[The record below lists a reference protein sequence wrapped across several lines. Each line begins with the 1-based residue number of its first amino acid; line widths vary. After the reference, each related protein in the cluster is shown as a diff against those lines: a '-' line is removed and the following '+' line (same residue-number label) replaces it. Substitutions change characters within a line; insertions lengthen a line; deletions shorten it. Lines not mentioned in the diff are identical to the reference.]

1 MRQTEYRRRNTALT
15 EEIFEELQK
24 VSQDE
29 LNWLFRQIR
38 YKVRRLDGQRMKV
51 TTGSPRL
58 QKSYVVSGNLWDFFV
73 QRMRRAVTKAIVK
86 GAIKLAALQRNHF
99 LSFKPVEFD
108 PEEFAKFIEPEIG
121 ERIVG
126 VTKTIKRQVG
136 AKVVGWYNSPGTTM
150 QSLVDQLKPTF
161 GEKRARLIA
170 QTEVTRLNSEVKR
183 LTAEQIGA
191 TEWWWSTRRDN
202 LVCVK
207 PLKGPDGKVY
217 KGCRELHGK
226 TFDIGYLMPPDGSH
240 PGCRCD
246 PVLVP
251 PRRTATAQ
259 TRPVIEGLLK
269 FDENQPRDEEGKW
282 TDTGKGGG
290 KAIPKYKIK
299 LRDWGGEAD
308 ANRSGEIGINTK
320 KWGELTPRT
329 QKYVVAH
336 EIIHQ
341 TVEEEMLKEYMKN
354 PAYMDEVAEMLTIQ
368 MNESGQRWFA
378 GGNSR
383 LNEAVADM
391 MAARIVGDKVPLVKP
406 EAYDWVDET
415 IERFGYTKEGI
426 GEAVNQTLADIQGEI
441 DFEAG
446 GREGGG
452 KAEEWIEGKVD
463 DKSTEQLTL
472 KTVADDDEKYEIPM
486 PAIDNESRTAAKS
499 YLASLSS
506 DEKEAQYKTEELNI
520 SDLHSGQPSVR
531 KETVDYFLNGGKPGW
546 LEEFIRVARVNGKL
560 YLMNG
565 NHRVV
570 ASMLQGAER
579 VKAKVIDIPALTKAD
594 FVESEHPRDEDGK
607 FTDKGMGASGG
618 SEPAYKQTE
627 RYKAFTAAIERYHNE
642 TGDDERYE
650 ALQDAEDAA
659 DSYRIGS
666 QTIAKEMREDYFDG
680 DIPIFVT
687 GYIKKGAEGDGYYG
701 NVIFYTDFN
710 KAKASLQSGETLTA
724 FDVEARVVIPVD
736 KQDKTCMS
744 DGMYFRDNRDVDL
757 NYEPPK
763 EAPVKYK
770 LADTEYNENTN
781 KVFNYEKLPEAVKKY
796 NDNHPGAEMTPTE
809 YVEQCEKRLK
819 GIIEDTDVCVRL
831 PVANLNKVLEQG
843 SYKSVFEALKSQAGG
858 FAGGAENKERY
869 LNHRRRAENEMF
881 GIPVEQSTDRPVY
894 GYLAGK
900 GSVHPNSEDLEQYG
914 NVALVLKESVR
925 ERTTFTQGDSLDE
938 VYAKGIYSYILPNG
952 YRIKAGKGA
961 PSKMT
966 DPKVQSLTY
975 LEYWSGRDWLTNAEM
990 YEENPEEDNNAVPQK
1005 ERKYGYWEAQITG
1018 GFSVDD
1024 IASVTFVGK
1033 AAGSKTTKALDKLGI
1048 PWKVVEGYVEKM
1060 LKADQPNGVLIARND
1075 YLALYA
1081 LDDQTGYVV
1090 NSETGK
1096 RYPTHSLASI
1106 LSRGYWEMREMVE
1119 DEDLE
1124 KWDEQKHPRDEDGKF
1139 TDKGMGVSGGG
1150 QESKRFEWTRD
1161 PEVTMEQSL
1170 SYLKDYV
1177 DNKMPDHLKGKSA
1190 AKHIEV
1196 FDNPEDVY
1204 TRLEEL
1210 GIAPDIG
1217 DDGVVRGAYDFESHT
1232 IYTSLWDGYRNSEKN
1247 FLHEFGHSIFGEDE
1261 DKIEAFVE
1269 DYYNEPDD
1277 RSNEEGGQEPS
1288 SDVVLGESLRF
1299 KVHDD
1304 SGELPEA
1311 QIIPYYTNREEVER
1325 DFAKHEQNYAKK
1337 LTSEEKY
1344 ALVEYTDVGAD
1355 WNDLLRGGDGI
1366 EPGDELPEESIR
1378 LLDAALEKA
1387 SFPKRASVTRWLSV
1401 ENPAFEQLEQLKGK
1415 IIQDAGFLST
1425 SLESDS
1431 YKPMMEHLMEG
1442 SLLPGQSEEE
1452 YGMSCVNMR
1461 INIPKGAHAGLL
1473 QGVGE
1478 VWSSSEVLLQRNA
1491 KLRVRQ
1497 VYEITNENYKIGK
1510 FPTKQIVL
1518 DLIP

>member
-441 DFEAG
+441 D
-446 GREGGG
+446 
-452 KAEEWIEGKVD
+452 
-463 DKSTEQLTL
+463 
-472 KTVADDDEKYEIPM
+472 
-486 PAIDNESRTAAKS
+486 
-499 YLASLSS
+499 
-506 DEKEAQYKTEELNI
+506 
-520 SDLHSGQPSVR
+520 
-531 KETVDYFLNGGKPGW
+531 
-546 LEEFIRVARVNGKL
+546 
-560 YLMNG
+560 
-565 NHRVV
+565 
-570 ASMLQGAER
+570 
-579 VKAKVIDIPALTKAD
+579 IPALTKAD

-938 VYAKGIYSYILPNG
+938 VYAKGLYSYILPNG

>member
-426 GEAVNQTLADIQGEI
+426 GEAVNQTLADIQGE
-441 DFEAG
+441 
-446 GREGGG
+446 
-452 KAEEWIEGKVD
+452 
-463 DKSTEQLTL
+463 
-472 KTVADDDEKYEIPM
+472 
-486 PAIDNESRTAAKS
+486 
-499 YLASLSS
+499 
-506 DEKEAQYKTEELNI
+506 
-520 SDLHSGQPSVR
+520 
-531 KETVDYFLNGGKPGW
+531 
-546 LEEFIRVARVNGKL
+546 
-560 YLMNG
+560 
-565 NHRVV
+565 
-570 ASMLQGAER
+570 
-579 VKAKVIDIPALTKAD
+579 IDIPALTKAD

-1277 RSNEEGGQEPS
+1277 RSNEEGGREPS